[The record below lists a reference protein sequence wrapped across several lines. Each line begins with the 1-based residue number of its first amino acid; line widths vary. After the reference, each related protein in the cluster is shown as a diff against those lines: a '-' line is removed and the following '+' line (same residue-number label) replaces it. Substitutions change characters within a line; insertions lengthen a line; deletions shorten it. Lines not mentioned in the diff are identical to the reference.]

1 MKHEAD
7 VSVII
12 ACRNASSTLG
22 EALRS
27 VLGQTVRVREIL
39 VGDDASTDDIASVID
54 LHRGHG
60 IPIRLIRSE
69 RNIGPASMR
78 NLLLQQCAGEW
89 VSIFD
94 GDDSMKPRRLE
105 TLLGISEG
113 CDAVSDD
120 LVLWMDGV
128 RESGSVC
135 ESHKFRR
142 DGTSLVE
149 LSDMIRFDLGLLKPL
164 LRRSF
169 LESRGLAYTEGMFHT
184 EDLDLY
190 VRFLLAGARWNH
202 SPEKLYLYR
211 KHPQSLSKNWREGL
225 NRSYEALE
233 VLQGYPGIA
242 GDPELQKALERRKQ
256 LKRDLETIYTIRDGF
271 HAGDFFRC
279 LLRCAMPKAW
289 AASYRLARNGV

>member
-1 MKHEAD
+1 MIREAD

-27 VLGQTVRVREIL
+27 VLEQTVRVREIL
-39 VGDDASTDDIASVID
+39 VGDDASTDEIGSVVD
-54 LHRGHG
+54 AHRDRGV
-60 IPIRLIRSE
+60 PIRLIRSE

-78 NLLLQQCAGEW
+78 NLLLKECAGEW
-89 VSIFD
+89 ISIFD
-94 GDDSMKPRRLE
+94 GDDSMKPGRIE
-105 TLLGISEG
+105 ALLRISEG
-113 CDAVSDD
+113 FDALSDD
-120 LVLWMDGV
+120 LILWMEGK

-135 ESHKFRR
+135 RSHKFSRESPSAIGLR
-142 DGTSLVE
+142 E
-149 LSDMIRFDLGLLKPL
+149 MIRFDLGLLQPL

-169 LESRGLAYTEGMFHT
+169 LEERGLAYREGMFHS

-190 VRFLLAGARWNH
+190 VRLLLAGVRWNH
-202 SPEKLYLYR
+202 TPEALYLYR

-242 GDPELQKALERRKQ
+242 GDAELQNALERRKQ
-256 LKRDLETIYTIRDGF
+256 LKRDLETVYRIRDSF
-271 HAGDFFRC
+271 HAGELGRC
-279 LLRCAMPKAW
+279 LLLCSLPRTW
-289 AASYRLARNGV
+289 AASYRLVRNGV